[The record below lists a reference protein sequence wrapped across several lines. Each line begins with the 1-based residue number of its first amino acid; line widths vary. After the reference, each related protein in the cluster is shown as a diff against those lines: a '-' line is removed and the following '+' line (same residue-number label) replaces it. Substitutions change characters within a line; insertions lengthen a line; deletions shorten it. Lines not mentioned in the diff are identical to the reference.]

1 MKRKA
6 SAAIA
11 ALLFMLLL
19 PACSQQ
25 VPAAEK
31 TQITLLHGW
40 NGSTVDCVAM
50 REIFDSFNAENPDV
64 QLNCMALPGGNA
76 VIEKAEEMY
85 AVGKVPDIIST
96 SGSGGRSFYDYI
108 ITNGYALDLMPY
120 IREDTDFAGDVSVLN
135 RNSWSTGDG
144 RLFTVSDVLMMSGY
158 WYNEDLFREAGITSP
173 PATWEEFEEVCRK
186 LNHLRSNGSVCAL
199 EANSDSMSDLFDAFL
214 VSQSPDAEAT
224 LKEYSQTGF
233 DFESELI
240 VNGLENF
247 RRLCKDSGIRISG
260 TYFVDALSNFNSGRS
275 ALLLGG
281 VWSNVSISKDI
292 SARFAT
298 FPGADGKTVSC
309 VSAGINYILGN
320 SGDRAKEDACVRFL
334 KYMLRDDIQ
343 EKLAVITG
351 QMPSNPNISL
361 EDYRESIPAL
371 AEAVRIANSADIHID
386 RSAIQWRNDEDAQT
400 YFQNCLPEFLSG
412 SMTAQEFSGRL
423 SAYQ

>member
-1 MKRKA
+1 MKRSA
-6 SAAIA
+6 SAIILAI
-11 ALLFMLLL
+11 LFLFLV
-19 PACSQQ
+19 PACAQQ

-40 NGSTVDCVAM
+40 SGNTVDCVAM

-64 QLNCMALPGGNA
+64 QLNCMALPGGDA

-96 SGSGGRSFYDYI
+96 SGCGGSAFYNYI

-120 IREDTDFAGDVSVLN
+120 IREDTDFAEDLSALN
-135 RNSWSTGDG
+135 QDSWSTGDG
-144 RLFTVSDVLMMSGY
+144 RLFTISDVLMMSGY
-158 WYNEDLFREAGITSP
+158 WYNVDLFQEAGIQSP
-173 PATWEEFEEVCRK
+173 PATWEEFEEACQK
-186 LNHLRSNGSVCAL
+186 LNHLRSDGSVRAL

-214 VSQSPDAEAT
+214 VSQSNEAET
-224 LKEYSQTGF
+224 LLKKYSQTGF
-233 DFESELI
+233 DFQSELI
-240 VNGLENF
+240 VTGLENF
-247 RRLCKDSGIRISG
+247 RKLCKSSGIRISG

-292 SARFAT
+292 NARFAT
-298 FPGADGKTVSC
+298 FPGTGGKTVSC

-320 SGDRAKEDACVRFL
+320 SGDRAKEDACIRFI

-351 QMPSNPNISL
+351 QMPSNPTISL

-371 AEAVRIANSADIHID
+371 VEAVRIANSADVHIE

-400 YFQNCLPEFLSG
+400 YFQDCLPDFLSG
-412 SMTAQEFSGRL
+412 SITAQEFSDLL
-423 SAYQ
+423 SQR